1 MKKNIAIYAGTFD
14 PLTFGHLDI
23 IERGARFLDQ
33 LIIGVAE
40 SPSKK
45 PLFSLDER
53 LNLLRNCAS
62 EFSNVEVV
70 GFKGLLVDFAHAH
83 HANLILRGIR
93 DANDFSL
100 EFQLASMNKQLS
112 KQLETLFL
120 VPTEKYMAISAT
132 LVREIAALNGDVKP
146 FVPEIVAN
154 ALAKK
159 FKK

>member
-14 PLTFGHLDI
+14 PITFGHLDMV
-23 IERGARFLDQ
+23 ERGAHFLDR

-53 LNLLRNCAS
+53 LNLVRSCVS
-62 EFSNVEVV
+62 EFTNVEVV
-70 GFKGLLVDFAHAH
+70 GFSGLLVNFAKAH
-83 HANLILRGIR
+83 QANLILRGMR
-93 DANDFSL
+93 DANDFSF

-120 VPTEKYMAISAT
+120 VPAEKYMAISAT

-146 FVPEIVAN
+146 FVPEVVVD